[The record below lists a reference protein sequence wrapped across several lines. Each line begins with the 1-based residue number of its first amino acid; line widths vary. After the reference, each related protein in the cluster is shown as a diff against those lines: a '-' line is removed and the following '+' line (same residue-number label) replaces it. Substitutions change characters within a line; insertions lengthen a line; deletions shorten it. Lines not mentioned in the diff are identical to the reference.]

1 MIHST
6 LRSACV
12 ALALTAIVPDACPIK
27 VHTLGDSTMADYDPS
42 ATVTRGWGMYVSQ
55 FLTGGATAVN
65 YARGGRD
72 SRQGY
77 TELWTKMAKPAVE
90 AGDYVIIQFAHND
103 EKSNGC
109 DGDELKA
116 YYQSIGD
123 EAKANACDYRGTTA
137 SGTYKDYLR
146 KYVEETRALG
156 ATPVLVG
163 AICRK
168 YFDGSTIRRNGR
180 HDLGD
185 KFDKIEGGKLTTG
198 NKVAADDHTYDYP
211 YQMQEVAKELGVQY
225 LDLTTAT
232 KELYESYGDAKA
244 NALLFDGN
252 GSTHT
257 SAMGATLIA
266 RLAAQL
272 MQKAGI
278 LSENINLTSD
288 LSVNPSTVDLG
299 QAYKG
304 QTVVREVSVNGFDL
318 VPADGNVSITASNGL
333 KVSANGSDYSSTAT
347 LTYKEGNL
355 IGSFKTSYEF
365 AAAGDINESI
375 TVSCG
380 DKTVTIPV
388 VGKCVE
394 LADGVAAS
402 AYWRLEKDDNCTV
415 EGPVDP
421 IGETYSEMK
430 LQKYSSPNAN
440 TTWPE
445 GTGFDATRK
454 TQRNIIEGESWPA
467 GEIDEVSTRWIEF
480 AVKPAKGTTFNVN
493 EISLYVCGCGG
504 NGMHCKI
511 YYSKEADFAN
521 AVNIADFSGSMK
533 ANDMMEVK
541 ATPVIELSEG
551 ETLRLRVYPWYGSA
565 ATGKTICLSDVKV
578 AGVAV
583 SATNGVKSVESSELK
598 PEKVYYSLD
607 GIRQNGIHDGLNIV
621 VENGE
626 ARKIMK

>member
-1 MIHST
+1 MK
-6 LRSACV
+6 LRFIAAAAVAACT
-12 ALALTAIVPDACPIK
+12 ALCVQARK
-27 VHTLGDSTMADYDPS
+27 VHTIGDSTMATYDPNT
-42 ATVTRGWGMYVSQ
+42 TVTRGWGQMFQQ
-55 FLTGGATAVN
+55 FFKGDVTVNNRAKNGASSKSFYKESAYWQSVKK
-65 YARGGRD
+65 
-72 SRQGY
+72 QI
-77 TELWTKMAKPAVE
+77 EP
-90 AGDYVIIQFAHND
+90 GDYVLIQFAHND

-211 YQMQEVAKELGVQY
+211 YQMQEVAKEMGVQY

-598 PEKVYYSLD
+598 PEKIYYSLD
-607 GIRQNGIHDGLNIV
+607 GIRQNGILDGLNIV
-621 VENGE
+621 VENGV

>member
-1 MIHST
+1 MK
-6 LRSACV
+6 LRFIAAAAVAACT
-12 ALALTAIVPDACPIK
+12 ALCVQARK
-27 VHTLGDSTMADYDPS
+27 VHTIGDSTMATYDPNT
-42 ATVTRGWGMYVSQ
+42 TVTRGWGQMFQQ
-55 FLTGGATAVN
+55 FFKGDVTVNNRAKNGASSKSFYMESAYWQSVKK
-65 YARGGRD
+65 
-72 SRQGY
+72 QI
-77 TELWTKMAKPAVE
+77 EP
-90 AGDYVIIQFAHND
+90 GDYVLIQFAHND

-211 YQMQEVAKELGVQY
+211 YQMQEVAKEMGVQY

-278 LSENINLTSD
+278 LTENINLTSD

-333 KVSANGSDYSSTAT
+333 KVSADGSDYSSTAT

-421 IGETYSEMK
+421 VGETYSEMK
-430 LQKYSSPNAN
+430 LQKYSSPNAK

-467 GEIDEVSTRWIEF
+467 DEIDEVSTRWIEF

-541 ATPVIELSEG
+541 ATPVIELSED

-598 PEKVYYSLD
+598 PEKIYYSLD

-621 VENGE
+621 VENGV

>member
-1 MIHST
+1 MK
-6 LRSACV
+6 LRFIAAAAVAACT
-12 ALALTAIVPDACPIK
+12 ALCVQARK
-27 VHTLGDSTMADYDPS
+27 VHTIGDSTMATYDPNT
-42 ATVTRGWGMYVSQ
+42 TVTRGWGQMFQQ
-55 FLTGGATAVN
+55 FFKGDVTVNNRAKNGASSKSFYMESAYWQSVKK
-65 YARGGRD
+65 
-72 SRQGY
+72 QI
-77 TELWTKMAKPAVE
+77 EP
-90 AGDYVIIQFAHND
+90 GDYVLIQFAHND

-185 KFDKIEGGKLTTG
+185 KFDKLEGGKLTTG

-278 LSENINLTSD
+278 LTENINLTSD

-333 KVSANGSDYSSTAT
+333 KVSADGSDYSSTAT

-365 AAAGDINESI
+365 ATAGDINESI

-394 LADGVAAS
+394 LADGVSAS

-430 LQKYSSPNAN
+430 LQKYSSPNAK

-467 GEIDEVSTRWIEF
+467 DEIDEVSTRWIEF

-541 ATPVIELSEG
+541 ATPVIELSED

-598 PEKVYYSLD
+598 PEKIYYSLD

-621 VENGE
+621 VENGV

>member
-1 MIHST
+1 MK
-6 LRSACV
+6 LRFIAAAAVAACT
-12 ALALTAIVPDACPIK
+12 ALCVQARK
-27 VHTLGDSTMADYDPS
+27 VHTIGDSTMATYDPNT
-42 ATVTRGWGMYVSQ
+42 TVTRGWGQMFQQ
-55 FLTGGATAVN
+55 FFKGDVTVNNRAKNGASSKSFYMESAYWQSVKK
-65 YARGGRD
+65 
-72 SRQGY
+72 QI
-77 TELWTKMAKPAVE
+77 EP
-90 AGDYVIIQFAHND
+90 GDYVLIQFAHND

-123 EAKANACDYRGTTA
+123 ETKANASDYRGTTA
-137 SGTYKDYLR
+137 SDTYKDYLR

-278 LSENINLTSD
+278 LTENINLTSD
-288 LSVNPSTVDLG
+288 FSVNPSTVDLG

-318 VPADGNVSITASNGL
+318 VPAEGNVSITASNGL
-333 KVSANGSDYSSTAT
+333 KVSADGSDYSSTAT

-430 LQKYSSPNAN
+430 LQKYSSPNAK

-533 ANDMMEVK
+533 ANNMMEVK
-541 ATPVIELSEG
+541 ATPVIELSED

-583 SATNGVKSVESSELK
+583 SATNGVKSVENSELK
-598 PEKVYYSLD
+598 PEKIYYSLD

-621 VENGE
+621 VENGV

>member
-1 MIHST
+1 MK
-6 LRSACV
+6 LRFIAAAAVAACT
-12 ALALTAIVPDACPIK
+12 ALCVQARK
-27 VHTLGDSTMADYDPS
+27 VHTIGDSTMATYDPNT
-42 ATVTRGWGMYVSQ
+42 TVTRGWGQMFQQ
-55 FLTGGATAVN
+55 FFKGDVTVNNRAKNGASSKSFYMESAYWQSVKK
-65 YARGGRD
+65 
-72 SRQGY
+72 QI
-77 TELWTKMAKPAVE
+77 EP
-90 AGDYVIIQFAHND
+90 GDYVLIQFAHND

-278 LSENINLTSD
+278 LTENINLTSD

-333 KVSANGSDYSSTAT
+333 KVSADGSDYSSTAT

-365 AAAGDINESI
+365 ATAGDINESI

-541 ATPVIELSEG
+541 ATPVIELSED

-598 PEKVYYSLD
+598 PEKIYYSLD

-621 VENGE
+621 VENGV

>member
-1 MIHST
+1 MK
-6 LRSACV
+6 LRFIAAAAVAACT
-12 ALALTAIVPDACPIK
+12 ALCVQARK
-27 VHTLGDSTMADYDPS
+27 VHTIGDSTMATYDPNT
-42 ATVTRGWGMYVSQ
+42 TVTRGWGQMFQQ
-55 FLTGGATAVN
+55 FFKGDVTVNNRAKNGASSKSFYMESAYWQSVKK
-65 YARGGRD
+65 
-72 SRQGY
+72 QI
-77 TELWTKMAKPAVE
+77 EP
-90 AGDYVIIQFAHND
+90 GDYVLIQFAHND

-278 LSENINLTSD
+278 LTENINLTSD
-288 LSVNPSTVDLG
+288 FSVNPSTVDLG

-318 VPADGNVSITASNGL
+318 VPSEGNVSITASNGL
-333 KVSANGSDYSSTAT
+333 KVSADGSDYSSTAT

-533 ANDMMEVK
+533 ANGMMEVK

-598 PEKVYYSLD
+598 PEKIYYSLD

-621 VENGE
+621 VENGV

>member
-1 MIHST
+1 
-6 LRSACV
+6 
-12 ALALTAIVPDACPIK
+12 
-27 VHTLGDSTMADYDPS
+27 
-42 ATVTRGWGMYVSQ
+42 
-55 FLTGGATAVN
+55 
-65 YARGGRD
+65 
-72 SRQGY
+72 
-77 TELWTKMAKPAVE
+77 
-90 AGDYVIIQFAHND
+90 
-103 EKSNGC
+103 
-109 DGDELKA
+109 
-116 YYQSIGD
+116 
-123 EAKANACDYRGTTA
+123 
-137 SGTYKDYLR
+137 
-146 KYVEETRALG
+146 
-156 ATPVLVG
+156 
-163 AICRK
+163 
-168 YFDGSTIRRNGR
+168 
-180 HDLGD
+180 
-185 KFDKIEGGKLTTG
+185 
-198 NKVAADDHTYDYP
+198 
-211 YQMQEVAKELGVQY
+211 
-225 LDLTTAT
+225 
-232 KELYESYGDAKA
+232 
-244 NALLFDGN
+244 
-252 GSTHT
+252 
-257 SAMGATLIA
+257 MGATLIA

-278 LSENINLTSD
+278 LTENINLTSD
-288 LSVNPSTVDLG
+288 FSVNPSTVDLG

-318 VPADGNVSITASNGL
+318 VPSEGNVSITASNGL
-333 KVSANGSDYSSTAT
+333 KVSADGSDYSSTAT
-347 LTYKEGNL
+347 LAYKEGNL

-365 AAAGDINESI
+365 ATAGDINESI

-430 LQKYSSPNAN
+430 LQKYSSPNAK

-551 ETLRLRVYPWYGSA
+551 ETLRLRIYPWYGSA

-583 SATNGVKSVESSELK
+583 SATNGVKSVENSELK

-621 VENGE
+621 VENGV

>member
-1 MIHST
+1 MK
-6 LRSACV
+6 LRFIAAAAVAACT
-12 ALALTAIVPDACPIK
+12 ALCVQARK
-27 VHTLGDSTMADYDPS
+27 VHTIGDSTMATYDPNT
-42 ATVTRGWGMYVSQ
+42 TVTRGWGQMFQQ
-55 FLTGGATAVN
+55 FFNGDVTVNNRAKNGASSKSFYKESAYWQSVKK
-65 YARGGRD
+65 
-72 SRQGY
+72 QI
-77 TELWTKMAKPAVE
+77 EP
-90 AGDYVIIQFAHND
+90 GDYVLIQFAHND

-318 VPADGNVSITASNGL
+318 VPAEGNVSITASNGL
-333 KVSANGSDYSSTAT
+333 KVSADGNDYSSIAT
-347 LTYKEGNL
+347 LAYKEGNL

-365 AAAGDINESI
+365 ATAGDINESI

-421 IGETYSEMK
+421 VGETYSEMK

-583 SATNGVKSVESSELK
+583 SATNGVKSVENSELK
-598 PEKVYYSLD
+598 PEKIYYSLD
-607 GIRQNGIHDGLNIV
+607 GIRQNGILDGLNIV
-621 VENGE
+621 VENGV

>member
-1 MIHST
+1 MK
-6 LRSACV
+6 LRFIAAAAVAACT
-12 ALALTAIVPDACPIK
+12 ALCVQARK
-27 VHTLGDSTMADYDPS
+27 VHTIGDSTMATYDPNT
-42 ATVTRGWGMYVSQ
+42 TVTRGWGQMFQQ
-55 FLTGGATAVN
+55 FFKGDVTVNNRAKNGASSKSFYKESAYWQSVKK
-65 YARGGRD
+65 
-72 SRQGY
+72 QI
-77 TELWTKMAKPAVE
+77 EP
-90 AGDYVIIQFAHND
+90 GDYVLIQFAHND

-333 KVSANGSDYSSTAT
+333 KISADGSDYSSTAT

-565 ATGKTICLSDVKV
+565 ATGKTICLSDV
-578 AGVAV
+578 GVAV
-583 SATNGVKSVESSELK
+583 SATNGVKSVENSELK
-598 PEKVYYSLD
+598 PEKIYYSLD
-607 GIRQNGIHDGLNIV
+607 GIRQNGILDGLNIV
-621 VENGE
+621 VENGV

>member
-1 MIHST
+1 MK
-6 LRSACV
+6 LRSIAAAAVAACT
-12 ALALTAIVPDACPIK
+12 ALCVQARK
-27 VHTLGDSTMADYDPS
+27 VHTIGDSTMATYDPNT
-42 ATVTRGWGMYVSQ
+42 TVTRGWGQMFQQ
-55 FLTGGATAVN
+55 FFKGDVTVNNRAKNGASSKSFYKESAYWQSVKK
-65 YARGGRD
+65 
-72 SRQGY
+72 QI
-77 TELWTKMAKPAVE
+77 EP
-90 AGDYVIIQFAHND
+90 GDYVLIQFAHND

-278 LSENINLTSD
+278 LTENINLTSD

-318 VPADGNVSITASNGL
+318 VPAEGNVSITASNGL
-333 KVSANGSDYSSTAT
+333 KISADGSDYSSTAT
-347 LTYKEGNL
+347 LAYKEGHL

-365 AAAGDINESI
+365 ATAGDINESI

-541 ATPVIELSEG
+541 ATPVIKLSEG
-551 ETLRLRVYPWYGSA
+551 ETLRLRIYPWYGSA

-583 SATNGVKSVESSELK
+583 SATNGVKSVENSELK
-598 PEKVYYSLD
+598 PEKIYYSLD

-621 VENGE
+621 VENGV

>member
-1 MIHST
+1 MK
-6 LRSACV
+6 LRFIAAAAVAACT
-12 ALALTAIVPDACPIK
+12 ALCVQARK
-27 VHTLGDSTMADYDPS
+27 VHTIGDSTMATYDPNT
-42 ATVTRGWGMYVSQ
+42 TVTRGWGQMFQQ
-55 FLTGGATAVN
+55 FFKGDVTVNNRAKNGASSKSFYKESAYWQSVKK
-65 YARGGRD
+65 
-72 SRQGY
+72 QI
-77 TELWTKMAKPAVE
+77 EP
-90 AGDYVIIQFAHND
+90 GDYVLIQFAHND

-288 LSVNPSTVDLG
+288 LSVNPSAVDLG

-598 PEKVYYSLD
+598 PEKIYYSLD
-607 GIRQNGIHDGLNIV
+607 GIRQNGILDGLNIV
-621 VENGE
+621 VENGV

>member
-1 MIHST
+1 MK
-6 LRSACV
+6 LRFIAAAAVAACT
-12 ALALTAIVPDACPIK
+12 ALCVQARK
-27 VHTLGDSTMADYDPS
+27 VHTIGDSTMATYDPNT
-42 ATVTRGWGMYVSQ
+42 TVTRGWGQMFQQ
-55 FLTGGATAVN
+55 FFKGDVTVNNRAKNGASSKSFYKESAYWQSVKK
-65 YARGGRD
+65 
-72 SRQGY
+72 QI
-77 TELWTKMAKPAVE
+77 EP
-90 AGDYVIIQFAHND
+90 GDYVLIQFAHND

-123 EAKANACDYRGTTA
+123 EAKANASDYRGTTA

-185 KFDKIEGGKLTTG
+185 KFDKIESGKLTTG

-278 LSENINLTSD
+278 LTENINLTSD
-288 LSVNPSTVDLG
+288 FSVNPSTVDLG

-318 VPADGNVSITASNGL
+318 VPSEGNVSITASNGL
-333 KVSANGSDYSSTAT
+333 KISADGSDYSSTAT

-365 AAAGDINESI
+365 ATAGDINESI
-375 TVSCG
+375 IVSCG

-583 SATNGVKSVESSELK
+583 SATNGVKSVENSELK
-598 PEKVYYSLD
+598 PEKIYYSLD

-621 VENGE
+621 VENGV

>member
-1 MIHST
+1 MK
-6 LRSACV
+6 LRFIAAAAVAACT
-12 ALALTAIVPDACPIK
+12 ALCVQARK
-27 VHTLGDSTMADYDPS
+27 VHTIGDSTMATYDPNT
-42 ATVTRGWGMYVSQ
+42 TVTRGWGQMFQQSFKGDV
-55 FLTGGATAVN
+55 TVNNRAKNGASSKSFYKESAYWQSVKK
-65 YARGGRD
+65 
-72 SRQGY
+72 QI
-77 TELWTKMAKPAVE
+77 EP
-90 AGDYVIIQFAHND
+90 GDYVLIQFAHND

-583 SATNGVKSVESSELK
+583 SATNGVKSVENSELK
-598 PEKVYYSLD
+598 PEKIYYSLD

-621 VENGE
+621 VENGV

>member
-1 MIHST
+1 MK
-6 LRSACV
+6 LRFIAAAAVAACT
-12 ALALTAIVPDACPIK
+12 ALCVQARK
-27 VHTLGDSTMADYDPS
+27 VHTIGDSTMATYDPNT
-42 ATVTRGWGMYVSQ
+42 TVTRGWGQMFQQ
-55 FLTGGATAVN
+55 FFKGDVTVNNRAKNGASSKSFYMESAYWQSVKK
-65 YARGGRD
+65 
-72 SRQGY
+72 QI
-77 TELWTKMAKPAVE
+77 EP
-90 AGDYVIIQFAHND
+90 GDYVLIQFAHND

-278 LSENINLTSD
+278 LTENINLTSD
-288 LSVNPSTVDLG
+288 FSVNPSTVDLG

-318 VPADGNVSITASNGL
+318 VPAEGNVSITASNGL
-333 KVSANGSDYSSTAT
+333 KISADGSDYSSTAT
-347 LTYKEGNL
+347 LAYKEGHL

-365 AAAGDINESI
+365 ATAGDINESI

-583 SATNGVKSVESSELK
+583 SATNGVKSVENSELK
-598 PEKVYYSLD
+598 PEKIYYSLD

-621 VENGE
+621 LENGV

>member
-1 MIHST
+1 MK
-6 LRSACV
+6 LRFIAAAAVAACT
-12 ALALTAIVPDACPIK
+12 ALCVQARK
-27 VHTLGDSTMADYDPS
+27 VHTIGDSTMATYDPNT
-42 ATVTRGWGMYVSQ
+42 TVTRGWGQMFQQ
-55 FLTGGATAVN
+55 FFKGDVTVNNRAKNGASSKSFYKESAYWQSVKK
-65 YARGGRD
+65 
-72 SRQGY
+72 QI
-77 TELWTKMAKPAVE
+77 EP
-90 AGDYVIIQFAHND
+90 GDYVLIQFAHND

-318 VPADGNVSITASNGL
+318 VPAEGNVSITASNGL
-333 KVSANGSDYSSTAT
+333 KISANGSDYSSTAT

-421 IGETYSEMK
+421 VGETYSEMK

-583 SATNGVKSVESSELK
+583 SATNGVKSVENSELK
-598 PEKVYYSLD
+598 PEKIYYSLD
-607 GIRQNGIHDGLNIV
+607 GIRQNGILDGLNIV
-621 VENGE
+621 VENGA

>member
-1 MIHST
+1 MK
-6 LRSACV
+6 LRFIAAAAVAACT
-12 ALALTAIVPDACPIK
+12 ALCVQARK
-27 VHTLGDSTMADYDPS
+27 VHTIGDSTMATYDPNT
-42 ATVTRGWGMYVSQ
+42 TVTRGWGQMFQQ
-55 FLTGGATAVN
+55 FFKGDVTVNNRAKNGASSKSFYMESAYWQSVKK
-65 YARGGRD
+65 
-72 SRQGY
+72 QI
-77 TELWTKMAKPAVE
+77 EP
-90 AGDYVIIQFAHND
+90 GDYVLIQFAHND

-278 LSENINLTSD
+278 LTENINLTSD

-318 VPADGNVSITASNGL
+318 VPSEGNVSITASNGL
-333 KVSANGSDYSSTAT
+333 KISADGSDYSSTAT

-583 SATNGVKSVESSELK
+583 SATNGVKSVENSELK
-598 PEKVYYSLD
+598 PEKIYYSLD

-621 VENGE
+621 LENGV

>member
-1 MIHST
+1 MK
-6 LRSACV
+6 LRFIAAAAVAACT
-12 ALALTAIVPDACPIK
+12 ALCVQARK
-27 VHTLGDSTMADYDPS
+27 VHTIGDSTMATYDPNT
-42 ATVTRGWGMYVSQ
+42 TVTRGWGQMFQQ
-55 FLTGGATAVN
+55 FFKGDVTVNNRAKNGASSKSFYMESAYWQSVKK
-65 YARGGRD
+65 
-72 SRQGY
+72 QI
-77 TELWTKMAKPAVE
+77 EP
-90 AGDYVIIQFAHND
+90 GDYVLIQFAHND

-123 EAKANACDYRGTTA
+123 EAKANASDYRGTTA

-278 LSENINLTSD
+278 LTENINLTSD
-288 LSVNPSTVDLG
+288 FSVNPSTVDLG

-333 KVSANGSDYSSTAT
+333 KVSADGSDYSSTAT

-583 SATNGVKSVESSELK
+583 SATNGVKSVENSELK
-598 PEKVYYSLD
+598 PEKIYYSLD

-621 VENGE
+621 VENGV

>member
-1 MIHST
+1 MK
-6 LRSACV
+6 LRFIAAAAVAACT
-12 ALALTAIVPDACPIK
+12 ALCVQARK
-27 VHTLGDSTMADYDPS
+27 VHTIGDSTMATYDPNT
-42 ATVTRGWGMYVSQ
+42 TVTRGWGQMFQQ
-55 FLTGGATAVN
+55 FFKGDVTVNNRAKNGASSKSFYKESAYWQSVKK
-65 YARGGRD
+65 
-72 SRQGY
+72 QI
-77 TELWTKMAKPAVE
+77 EP
-90 AGDYVIIQFAHND
+90 GDYVLIQFAHND

-252 GSTHT
+252 GSAHT

-583 SATNGVKSVESSELK
+583 SATNGVKSVENSELK
-598 PEKVYYSLD
+598 PEKIYYSLD
-607 GIRQNGIHDGLNIV
+607 GIRQNGILDGLNIV
-621 VENGE
+621 VENGV

>member
-1 MIHST
+1 MK
-6 LRSACV
+6 LRFIAAAAVAACT
-12 ALALTAIVPDACPIK
+12 ALCVQARK
-27 VHTLGDSTMADYDPS
+27 VHTIGDSTMATYDPNT
-42 ATVTRGWGMYVSQ
+42 TVTRGWGQMFQQ
-55 FLTGGATAVN
+55 FFKGDVTVNNRAKNGASSKSFYEESAYWQSVKK
-65 YARGGRD
+65 
-72 SRQGY
+72 QI
-77 TELWTKMAKPAVE
+77 EP
-90 AGDYVIIQFAHND
+90 GDYVLIQFAHND

-421 IGETYSEMK
+421 VGETYSEMK

-583 SATNGVKSVESSELK
+583 SATNGVKSVENSELK
-598 PEKVYYSLD
+598 PEKIYYSLD
-607 GIRQNGIHDGLNIV
+607 GIRQNGILDGLNIV
-621 VENGE
+621 VENGV

>member
-1 MIHST
+1 MK
-6 LRSACV
+6 LRFIAAAAVAACT
-12 ALALTAIVPDACPIK
+12 ALCVQARK
-27 VHTLGDSTMADYDPS
+27 VHTIGDSTMATYDPNT
-42 ATVTRGWGMYVSQ
+42 TVTRGWGQMFQQ
-55 FLTGGATAVN
+55 FFKGDVTVNNRAKNGASSKSFYKESAYWQSVKK
-65 YARGGRD
+65 
-72 SRQGY
+72 QI
-77 TELWTKMAKPAVE
+77 EP
-90 AGDYVIIQFAHND
+90 GDYVLIQFAHND

-318 VPADGNVSITASNGL
+318 VPAEGNVSITASNGL
-333 KVSANGSDYSSTAT
+333 KVSADGNDYSSIAT
-347 LTYKEGNL
+347 LAYKEGNL

-365 AAAGDINESI
+365 ATAGDINESI

-583 SATNGVKSVESSELK
+583 SATNGVKSVENSELK
-598 PEKVYYSLD
+598 PEKIYYSLD
-607 GIRQNGIHDGLNIV
+607 GIRQNGILDGLNIV
-621 VENGE
+621 VENGV

>member
-1 MIHST
+1 MK
-6 LRSACV
+6 LRFIAAAAVAACT
-12 ALALTAIVPDACPIK
+12 ALCVQARK
-27 VHTLGDSTMADYDPS
+27 VHTIGDSTMATYDPNT
-42 ATVTRGWGMYVSQ
+42 TVTRGWGQMFQQ
-55 FLTGGATAVN
+55 FFKGDVTVNNRAKNGASSKSFYKESAYWQSVKK
-65 YARGGRD
+65 
-72 SRQGY
+72 QI
-77 TELWTKMAKPAVE
+77 EP
-90 AGDYVIIQFAHND
+90 GDYVLIQFAHND

-278 LSENINLTSD
+278 LTENINLTSD
-288 LSVNPSTVDLG
+288 FSVNPSTVDLG

-318 VPADGNVSITASNGL
+318 VPAEGNVSITASNGL
-333 KVSANGSDYSSTAT
+333 KVSADGNDYSSIAT
-347 LTYKEGNL
+347 LAYKEGNL

-365 AAAGDINESI
+365 ATAGDINESI

-598 PEKVYYSLD
+598 PEKIYYSLD
-607 GIRQNGIHDGLNIV
+607 GIRQNGILDGLNIV
-621 VENGE
+621 VENGVS
-626 ARKIMK
+626 RKIMK

>member
-1 MIHST
+1 MK
-6 LRSACV
+6 LRFIAAAAVAACT
-12 ALALTAIVPDACPIK
+12 ALCVQARK
-27 VHTLGDSTMADYDPS
+27 VHTIGDSTMATYDPNT
-42 ATVTRGWGMYVSQ
+42 TVTRGWGQMFQQ
-55 FLTGGATAVN
+55 FFKGDVTVNNRAKNGASSKSFYMESAYWQSVKK
-65 YARGGRD
+65 
-72 SRQGY
+72 QI
-77 TELWTKMAKPAVE
+77 EP
-90 AGDYVIIQFAHND
+90 GDYVLIQFAHND

-278 LSENINLTSD
+278 LTENINLTSD

-333 KVSANGSDYSSTAT
+333 KVSADGSDYSSTAT

-365 AAAGDINESI
+365 ATAGDINESI

-430 LQKYSSPNAN
+430 LQKYSSPNAQ

-541 ATPVIELSEG
+541 ATPVIELSED

-598 PEKVYYSLD
+598 PEKIYYSLD

-621 VENGE
+621 VENGV

>member
-1 MIHST
+1 MK
-6 LRSACV
+6 LRFIAAAAVAACT
-12 ALALTAIVPDACPIK
+12 ALCVQARK
-27 VHTLGDSTMADYDPS
+27 VHTIGDSTMATYDPNT
-42 ATVTRGWGMYVSQ
+42 TVTRGWGQMFQQ
-55 FLTGGATAVN
+55 FFKGDVTVNNRAKNGASSKSFYKESAYWQSVKK
-65 YARGGRD
+65 
-72 SRQGY
+72 QI
-77 TELWTKMAKPAVE
+77 EP
-90 AGDYVIIQFAHND
+90 GDYVLIQFAHND

-123 EAKANACDYRGTTA
+123 EAKANASDYRGTTA

-278 LSENINLTSD
+278 LTENINLTSD

-318 VPADGNVSITASNGL
+318 VPAEGNVSITASNGL
-333 KVSANGSDYSSTAT
+333 KISADGSDYSSTAT
-347 LTYKEGNL
+347 LAYKEGHL

-365 AAAGDINESI
+365 ATAGDINESI

-430 LQKYSSPNAN
+430 LQKYSSPNAK

-551 ETLRLRVYPWYGSA
+551 ETLRLRIYPWYGSA

-583 SATNGVKSVESSELK
+583 SATNGVKSVENSELK

-621 VENGE
+621 VENGV

>member
-1 MIHST
+1 MK
-6 LRSACV
+6 LRFIAAAAVAACT
-12 ALALTAIVPDACPIK
+12 ALCVQARK
-27 VHTLGDSTMADYDPS
+27 VHTIGDSTMATYDPNT
-42 ATVTRGWGMYVSQ
+42 TVTRGWGQMFQQ
-55 FLTGGATAVN
+55 FFKGDVTVNNRAKNGASSKSFYKESAYWQSVKK
-65 YARGGRD
+65 
-72 SRQGY
+72 QI
-77 TELWTKMAKPAVE
+77 EP
-90 AGDYVIIQFAHND
+90 GDYVLIQFAHND

-304 QTVVREVSVNGFDL
+304 QTVVREVSLNGFDL

-583 SATNGVKSVESSELK
+583 SATNGVKSVENSELK
-598 PEKVYYSLD
+598 PEKIYYSLD
-607 GIRQNGIHDGLNIV
+607 GIRQNGILDGLNIV
-621 VENGE
+621 VENGV

>member
-1 MIHST
+1 MK
-6 LRSACV
+6 LRFIAAAAVAACT
-12 ALALTAIVPDACPIK
+12 ALCVQARK
-27 VHTLGDSTMADYDPS
+27 VHTIGDSTMATYDPNT
-42 ATVTRGWGMYVSQ
+42 TVTRGWGQMFQQ
-55 FLTGGATAVN
+55 FFKGDVTVNNRAKNGASSKSFYEESAYWQSVKK
-65 YARGGRD
+65 
-72 SRQGY
+72 QI
-77 TELWTKMAKPAVE
+77 EP
-90 AGDYVIIQFAHND
+90 GDYVLIQFAHND

-583 SATNGVKSVESSELK
+583 SATNGVKSVENSELK
-598 PEKVYYSLD
+598 PEKIYYSLD
-607 GIRQNGIHDGLNIV
+607 GIRQNGILDGLNIV
-621 VENGE
+621 VENGV

>member
-1 MIHST
+1 MK
-6 LRSACV
+6 LRFIAAAAVAACT
-12 ALALTAIVPDACPIK
+12 ALCVQARK
-27 VHTLGDSTMADYDPS
+27 VHTIGDSTMATYDPNT
-42 ATVTRGWGMYVSQ
+42 TVTRGWGQMFQQ
-55 FLTGGATAVN
+55 FFKGDVTVNNRAKNGASSKSFYKESAYWQSVKK
-65 YARGGRD
+65 
-72 SRQGY
+72 QI
-77 TELWTKMAKPAVE
+77 EP
-90 AGDYVIIQFAHND
+90 GDYVLIQFAHND

-244 NALLFDGN
+244 NALLFDGS

-278 LSENINLTSD
+278 LTENINLTSD
-288 LSVNPSTVDLG
+288 FSVNPSTVDLG

-318 VPADGNVSITASNGL
+318 VPAEGNVSITASNGL
-333 KVSANGSDYSSTAT
+333 KISADGSDYSSTAT
-347 LTYKEGNL
+347 LVYKEGNL

-365 AAAGDINESI
+365 ATAGDINESI

-583 SATNGVKSVESSELK
+583 SATNGVKSVENSELK
-598 PEKVYYSLD
+598 PEKIYYSLD

-621 VENGE
+621 VENGV

>member
-1 MIHST
+1 MK
-6 LRSACV
+6 LRFIAAAAVAACT
-12 ALALTAIVPDACPIK
+12 ALCVQARK
-27 VHTLGDSTMADYDPS
+27 VHTIGDSTMATYDPNT
-42 ATVTRGWGMYVSQ
+42 TVTRGWGQMFQQ
-55 FLTGGATAVN
+55 FFKGDVTVNNRAKNGASSKSFYKESAYWQSVKK
-65 YARGGRD
+65 
-72 SRQGY
+72 QI
-77 TELWTKMAKPAVE
+77 EP
-90 AGDYVIIQFAHND
+90 GDYVLIQFAHND

-318 VPADGNVSITASNGL
+318 VPAEGNVSITASNGL
-333 KVSANGSDYSSTAT
+333 KISADGSDYSSTAT

-598 PEKVYYSLD
+598 PEKIYYSLD
-607 GIRQNGIHDGLNIV
+607 GIRQNGILDGLNIV
-621 VENGE
+621 VENGV

>member
-1 MIHST
+1 MK
-6 LRSACV
+6 LRFIAAAAVAACT
-12 ALALTAIVPDACPIK
+12 ALCVQARK
-27 VHTLGDSTMADYDPS
+27 VHTIGDSTMATYDPNT
-42 ATVTRGWGMYVSQ
+42 TVTRGWGQMFQQ
-55 FLTGGATAVN
+55 FFKGDVTVNNRAKNGASSKSFYKESAYWQSVKK
-65 YARGGRD
+65 
-72 SRQGY
+72 QI
-77 TELWTKMAKPAVE
+77 EP
-90 AGDYVIIQFAHND
+90 GDYVLIQFAHND

-318 VPADGNVSITASNGL
+318 VPAEGNVSITASNGL
-333 KVSANGSDYSSTAT
+333 KVSADGNDYSSIAT
-347 LTYKEGNL
+347 LAYKEGNL

-365 AAAGDINESI
+365 ATAGDINESI

-421 IGETYSEMK
+421 VGETYSEMK

-583 SATNGVKSVESSELK
+583 SATNGVKSVENSELK
-598 PEKVYYSLD
+598 PEKIYYSLD
-607 GIRQNGIHDGLNIV
+607 GIRQNGILDGLNIV
-621 VENGE
+621 VENGV

>member
-1 MIHST
+1 MK
-6 LRSACV
+6 LRFIAAAAVAACT
-12 ALALTAIVPDACPIK
+12 ALCVQARK
-27 VHTLGDSTMADYDPS
+27 VHTIGDSTMATYDPNT
-42 ATVTRGWGMYVSQ
+42 TVTRGWGQMFQQ
-55 FLTGGATAVN
+55 FFKGDVTVNNRAKNGASSKSFYKESAYWQSVKK
-65 YARGGRD
+65 
-72 SRQGY
+72 QI
-77 TELWTKMAKPAVE
+77 EP
-90 AGDYVIIQFAHND
+90 GDYVLIQFAHND

-278 LSENINLTSD
+278 LTENINLTSD
-288 LSVNPSTVDLG
+288 FSVNPSTVDLG

-304 QTVVREVSVNGFDL
+304 QTVVREVLVNGFDL
-318 VPADGNVSITASNGL
+318 VPAEGNVSITASNGL
-333 KVSANGSDYSSTAT
+333 KVSADGSDYSSTAT

-583 SATNGVKSVESSELK
+583 SATNGVKSVENSELK
-598 PEKVYYSLD
+598 PEKIYYSLD
-607 GIRQNGIHDGLNIV
+607 GIRQNGILDGLNIV
-621 VENGE
+621 VENGV

>member
-1 MIHST
+1 MK
-6 LRSACV
+6 LRFIAAAAVAACT
-12 ALALTAIVPDACPIK
+12 ALCVQARK
-27 VHTLGDSTMADYDPS
+27 VHTIGDSTMATYDPNT
-42 ATVTRGWGMYVSQ
+42 TVTRGWGQMFQQ
-55 FLTGGATAVN
+55 FFKGDVTVNNRAKNGASSKSFYKESAYWQSVKK
-65 YARGGRD
+65 
-72 SRQGY
+72 QI
-77 TELWTKMAKPAVE
+77 EP
-90 AGDYVIIQFAHND
+90 GDYVLIQFAHND

-607 GIRQNGIHDGLNIV
+607 GIRQNGILDGLNIV